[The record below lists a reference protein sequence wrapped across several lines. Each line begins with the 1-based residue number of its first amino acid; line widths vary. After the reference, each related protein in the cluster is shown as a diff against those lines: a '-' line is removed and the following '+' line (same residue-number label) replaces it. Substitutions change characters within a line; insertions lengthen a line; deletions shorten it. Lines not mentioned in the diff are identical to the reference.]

1 MVTYTKQ
8 IQERAEAVAAAQ
20 ADIDIVEKEQAQIK
34 SEIERFR
41 VSPKFSRKE
50 RRELTRLQLRRHV
63 GERRAAKR
71 AAFRTFAQEQVK
83 IQAEIAPVRAQME
96 ELGTEIYQLSEYK
109 YGSKLFWRGAD
120 QKSAP
125 FDPYMSEY
133 AKKGYRIAAAKKK
146 AYDFPTVLIGD
157 IDVRIP
163 RTEYYKLKDKLLTP
177 ELKGKIIKRF
187 APTKYPKYVSQRI
200 SSLSQGRIS
209 ISPGAISK
217 FQRSGIGL
225 TWAGKRFSPL
235 PLELALGADVVRAS
249 RASTIVPTTE
259 AMPQVMSSEA
269 SSRQRIIKALEFK
282 QSLFTVGKTRNPK
295 TWTNLDPITKLRG
308 RIRERVKAYTAKGLT
323 IKPLPGIPKVLS
335 ALPGKISIEGTL
347 SGIKKLR
354 ERVLRKTS
362 RGVLAGALGR
372 KITTEFGKLQASVK
386 EEIYGPEKLRIEKGG
401 ELSVGWERLPSRPAI
416 RETRMTVPTLDYSG
430 LQLQPEIKE
439 TRVRKVDYTL
449 RPEIRKLSPRAFEEV
464 ITSKYP
470 VAGQIVL
477 GEIEQKR
484 SEEKIELKGKTV
496 AKELESSKFATDLQE
511 SVEKGLL
518 SGEEAQELY
527 QKEFQKR
534 MKPIMEK
541 EQKGF
546 EEKILGIQEG
556 ARWKVYKQDIPVI
569 ATIGIPL
576 GIATA
581 LIPGAPYVVGGAFAL
596 SFATLPVAQ
605 YRQMAKYPGL
615 TAAYM
620 GTWMVAGGIGGAGVK
635 AMKMP
640 QIRPFTPIIYKGI
653 KAPPKFDFIG
663 FKKGKIVTIT
673 KTYPAWKG
681 TLESPFM
688 RGLRKIPIIKK
699 IKPAKIVTISGKV
712 QYKALVKLKPIGKGR
727 ATGTVEMWRV
737 PKRGAPKSVTYATIK
752 GTQKFLKTLEKQPKF
767 IKALSKKLTRKGL
780 ESQVAG
786 GRGKTQLEFWGVRLK
801 KGEFKL
807 GKPLKKALADVE
819 VTKIVR
825 VTDVGKGKFKYTLFD
840 PRTRTVK
847 GTIIGKSVKLKSWS
861 SISKSVFEEL
871 GVKKLTSLSPRIRK
885 IDYMKGRV
893 YKGKV
898 PIAFDIVTGK
908 YKVPKGKLIGKA
920 IVKLPVRKLKT
931 IPLWERGFPKFME
944 KVMSKKAMKVPRFR
958 EQPVIIDPY
967 KIWTRL
973 RQLELQIPK
982 PKPKPKLPP
991 VELGLFPELRIK
1003 PSFKT
1008 ITPIAGGAALLF
1020 PRYAPR
1026 IPSRFISPTTT
1037 TFFPIIKTEVLQAP
1051 QIKLDLQQVIKPI
1064 SLIGVKPIVIT
1075 GQVLRQFQAQAQ
1087 DILQLQIP
1095 ILRTGLIQR
1104 PILRQVQRPVQI
1116 QIQRPRITT
1125 TPFILFPTPSRGR
1138 IISKKKKEFVPA
1150 YRTYIIKRGK
1160 KVFLKGKYERGE
1172 AIKKGAIITRE
1183 TIAATFGVQKKGKIK
1198 VRRRAPSFTPDPQ
1211 RFRSYR
1217 IKKGKRIPLKDV
1229 WIEKAPRRLE
1239 TKAEIAAVIRGRRR
1253 KRKEGGRR
1261 LRWF

>member
-1 MVTYTKQ
+1 MVTYQQQ
-8 IQERAEAVAAAQ
+8 IQERAGAIATAQ
-20 ADIDIVEKEQAQIK
+20 ADIDIIEKEQAK
-34 SEIERFR
+34 TKREIERFR

-63 GERRAAKR
+63 GERRLAKR
-71 AAFRTFAQEQVK
+71 AALRTFAQEQAR
-83 IQAEIAPVRAQME
+83 IQAEIAPVRAQMG
-96 ELGTEIYQLSEYK
+96 ELGAQIHEIQEYQ
-109 YGSKLFWRGAD
+109 YGADLFWRQAD
-120 QKSAP
+120 QKFAP
-125 FDPYMSEY
+125 FDPRMSEA
-133 AKKGYRIAAAKKK
+133 AKKGFRRAAEKKK
-146 AYDFPTVLIGD
+146 AYDFPTVSIGD
-157 IDVRIP
+157 INVTMP
-163 RTEYYKLKDKLLTP
+163 RAEYYKLKEKPLTA
-177 ELKGKIIKRF
+177 ELSGQIIKRF

-200 SSLSQGRIS
+200 SSLSQGRVS

-235 PLELALGADVVRAS
+235 PLELALGSEVVRAS

-259 AMPQVMSSEA
+259 AMPKMMSSEA

-295 TWTNLDPITKLRG
+295 TWTNLDPVTKLRE
-308 RIRERVKAYTAKGLT
+308 RIRERAKGYTAKGLT
-323 IKPLPGIPKVLS
+323 IKPLPGIPKVL
-335 ALPGKISIEGTL
+335 PGIE
-347 SGIKKLR
+347 KLR

-372 KITTEFGKLQASVK
+372 KITTEIGKLQTSVK
-386 EEIYGPEKLRIEKGG
+386 GAIYGTEKSRIEKAR
-401 ELSVGWERLPSRPAI
+401 ELSAGLERLPSRPPI
-416 RETRMTVPTLDYSG
+416 RETIMTVPTLDYSG
-430 LQLQPEIKE
+430 LQLQPESKE
-439 TRVRKVDYTL
+439 TRVGKVDYIL
-449 RPEIRKLSPRAFEEV
+449 RPEIRKDPLSPQAEEI

-477 GEIEQKR
+477 GEIKQKR
-484 SEEKIELKGKTV
+484 SEEKMELKGKTV

-518 SGEEAQELY
+518 SGEEAQGLY

-534 MKPIMEK
+534 MKPFIEK

-546 EEKILGIQEG
+546 EKEILGIQER

-581 LIPGAPYVVGGAFAL
+581 LIPGAGYVVGGAFAL

-605 YRQMAKYPGL
+605 YKQMAKYPGL

-640 QIRPFTPIIYKGI
+640 QLKPFTPKLYKGT
-653 KAPPKFDFIG
+653 KAPPKLEFIG

-699 IKPAKIVTISGKV
+699 IKPAKIVTISAKV
-712 QYKALVKLKPIGKGR
+712 QYKALVKLKPVGKTK

-767 IKALSKKLTRKGL
+767 IKALSKKLTRKGV
-780 ESQVAG
+780 ETQVAG
-786 GRGKTQLEFWGVRLK
+786 GRGKTQLEFRGVRLK

-807 GKPLKKALADVE
+807 AKPLKKALADVE

-847 GTIIGKSVKLKSWS
+847 GTIIGKSAKLKSWS

-885 IDYMKGRV
+885 IDYMRGRV

-898 PIAFDIVTGK
+898 PIGFDIVTGK
-908 YKVPKGKLIGKA
+908 YKVPKGKLIGEA
-920 IVKLPVRKLKT
+920 IVKLPARKLKT

-944 KVMSKKAMKVPRFR
+944 EVIPKGKKAQVQLSPFSRTDPRRF
-958 EQPVIIDPY
+958 QP
-967 KIWTRL
+967 
-973 RQLELQIPK
+973 QLQPEPQIPT
-982 PKPKPKLPP
+982 PKPTSPSGGLGSPSGG
-991 VELGLFPELRIK
+991 LGLFPELSIK

-1008 ITPIAGGAALLF
+1008 LTPIAAGASLLF
-1020 PRYAPR
+1020 PRYTPG
-1026 IPSRFISPTTT
+1026 IPPRFISPTTT
-1037 TFFPIIKTEVLQAP
+1037 AFFPIIKTEVLQAT
-1051 QIKLDLQQVIKPI
+1051 QIKLDLQQVIRPI
-1064 SLIGVKPIVIT
+1064 SLTGIKPIVIT
-1075 GQVLRQFQAQAQ
+1075 GQVPRQAQAPALAISQ
-1087 DILQLQIP
+1087 PQVP
-1095 ILRTGLIQR
+1095 ILRPALIQR
-1104 PILRQVQRPVQI
+1104 PILQQRQVQRQVLR
-1116 QIQRPRITT
+1116 RPIITT

-1138 IISKKKKEFVPA
+1138 KISKKKKEFVPA

-1172 AIKKGAIITRE
+1172 AIKKGAIVTRE

-1229 WIEKAPRRLE
+1229 WIERAPRRLE
-1239 TKAEIAAVIRGRRR
+1239 TKAEIAAVVRGRRR
-1253 KRKEGGRR
+1253 KIKEGGRR

>member
-1 MVTYTKQ
+1 MVSYEQQ

-20 ADIDIVEKEQAQIK
+20 ADIDIGEKELAKRQR
-34 SEIERFR
+34 EIERFR

-50 RRELTRLQLRRHV
+50 RREFTRLQLRRAV

-71 AAFRTFAQEQVK
+71 AAFRTFAQEQARF
-83 IQAEIAPVRAQME
+83 QAEAAPVRAQME
-96 ELGTEIYQLSEYK
+96 EIGTQIRQIQEYK
-109 YGSKLFWRGAD
+109 YGADLFWRQAD
-120 QKSAP
+120 VPAGGFAP
-125 FDPYMSEY
+125 FDPRMSEA
-133 AKKGYRIAAAKKK
+133 AKKGFIRAATKKK
-146 AYDFPTVLIGD
+146 FYDFPTVPIGD
-157 IDVRIP
+157 IDVRMP
-163 RTEYYKLKDKLLTP
+163 RTEYYKLKDKLLTA
-177 ELKGKIIKRF
+177 ELSGQIIKRF
-187 APTKYPKYVSQRI
+187 APTKYPQYVSQRI
-200 SSLSQGRIS
+200 GALSQGRVS

-235 PLELALGADVVRAS
+235 PLELALGSEVARAS

-259 AMPQVMSSEA
+259 AMPKMMSSEA

-295 TWTNLDPITKLRG
+295 TWTNLDPVTKLRE
-308 RIRERVKAYTAKGLT
+308 RIRERAKGYTAKGLT

-335 ALPGKISIEGTL
+335 GIE
-347 SGIKKLR
+347 KLR

-362 RGVLAGALGR
+362 RGVLASQLGR
-372 KITTEFGKLQASVK
+372 KITYEFGKLQASVK
-386 EEIYGPEKLRIEKGG
+386 EEIYGTEKSRIEKGG
-401 ELSVGWERLPSRPAI
+401 ELSVGWDRLPSRPPM
-416 RETRMTVPTLDYSG
+416 RETIMTLPTLDYSG

-439 TRVRKVDYTL
+439 TIVRKVDYTL
-449 RPEIRKLSPRAFEEV
+449 RPEIRKLSPEAFEET

-484 SEEKIELKGKTV
+484 SEEKMELKGETV
-496 AKELESSKFATDLQE
+496 GKELESSKFATDLQE

-527 QKEFQKR
+527 QKEFQKK
-534 MKPIMEK
+534 MKPFIEK

-546 EEKILGIQEG
+546 EEKILGIQER

-581 LIPGAPYVVGGAFAL
+581 LIPGAPLVVGGAFAL
-596 SFATLPVAQ
+596 SFATLPVEQ

-653 KAPPKFDFIG
+653 KAPPKFEFIG

-712 QYKALVKLKPIGKGR
+712 QYKALVKLKPIGKGK

-752 GTQKFLKTLEKQPKF
+752 GTQLIRKGLKGEPKF
-767 IKALSKKLTRKGL
+767 IKALGQKLTRKGVETQL
-780 ESQVAG
+780 LG
-786 GRGKTQLEFWGVRLK
+786 GRVKTQL
-801 KGEFKL
+801 EFKL
-807 GKPLKKALADVE
+807 GKPLKKAIADVE

-825 VTDVGKGKFKYTLFD
+825 VTDIGKGKFKYTLFE
-840 PRTRTVK
+840 PGRRTVR
-847 GTIIGKSVKLKSWS
+847 GTIIGKSAKMTG
-861 SISKSVFEEL
+861 KSVFEEL
-871 GVKKLTSLSPRIRK
+871 GIKKWGESFPRIRK
-885 IDYMKGRV
+885 IDYMRGITF
-893 YKGKV
+893 KGKPKIV
-898 PIAFDIVTGK
+898 YDIVGK
-908 YKVPKGKLIGKA
+908 YKPPKGKLIGKDMIA
-920 IVKLPVRKLKT
+920 VQARKLKT
-931 IPLWERGFPKFME
+931 IPLWQRGFPKFME
-944 KVMSKKAMKVPRFR
+944 KVMPKGKKAQLPFSRTDPIWFQRRF
-958 EQPVIIDPY
+958 QPQ
-967 KIWTRL
+967 L
-973 RQLELQIPK
+973 QLEPK
-982 PKPKPKLPP
+982 PTSPPPPPSPKPIYSPP
-991 VELGLFPELRIK
+991 RSVP

-1008 ITPIAGGAALLF
+1008 LTPIAGGAALLF
-1020 PRYAPR
+1020 PRYAPS

-1037 TFFPIIKTEVLQAP
+1037 AFFPIIKTEVLP
-1051 QIKLDLQQVIKPI
+1051 TTIIKLGLKPVIKPI
-1064 SLIGVKPIVIT
+1064 SLTGIKPIVIT
-1075 GQVLRQFQAQAQ
+1075 GQAPRQAQAQ
-1087 DILQLQIP
+1087 ALAISQLQVP

-1104 PILRQVQRPVQI
+1104 PILRQVQKPVQI
-1116 QIQRPRITT
+1116 QIQRPRVTT
-1125 TPFILFPTPSRGR
+1125 TPFILFPTPSRVR
-1138 IISKKKKEFVPA
+1138 RISKKRQVYVPA
-1150 YRTYIIKRGK
+1150 YRVFVKRKGER
-1160 KVFLKGKYERGE
+1160 VFLSGMFPRGE
-1172 AIKKGAIITRE
+1172 AVKIGARE
-1183 TIAATFGVQKKGKIK
+1183 ARQTLRATFGVVEAGRL
-1198 VRRRAPSFTPDPQ
+1198 RRRARPPEFIPSPEIFRTYQIIRGQ
-1211 RFRSYR
+1211 RV
-1217 IKKGKRIPLKDV
+1217 PLKDT
-1229 WIEKAPRRLE
+1229 WIQKAPYRLSARGE
-1239 TKAEIAAVIRGRRR
+1239 VREIQVARKRR
-1253 KRKEGGRR
+1253 KGGRKVK
-1261 LRWF
+1261 WF